1 MEHAMKILMVSDV
14 YFPRVNGVSTSIQTF
29 RSELAALGHEVDLI
43 APDYPSC
50 YAEDSHTLR
59 VPSRFIPLDPE
70 DRMMKPRE
78 VRALMPRLREKRYD
92 LVHIQTPFVAHYL
105 GIEIADALGLPRVE
119 TYHTFFEE
127 YLFHYVPVLPKGILR
142 ALSRRFSRKQCNRMN
157 ALIVPSSAM
166 RDKLGEYGVQAP
178 MHVIPTGIP
187 MAEFTEGDGDVF
199 RLRHGIEKDRPMLLF
214 VGRVAYEKNID
225 FLLRALEQALPHV
238 PDLLLMIAGE
248 GPALDSLRKLA
259 AKRKLQGHVQ
269 FVGYLDRRD
278 ALLDCYRAADAFVFA
293 SRTETQGLVLLE
305 AMALGVPVIS
315 TAVMGTRD
323 IVGPKRG
330 ALVPED
336 DEADFARNIVK
347 LMGDAALRARL
358 GAEGRA
364 YSAEWNAGALAVR
377 LADAYQEVM
386 RANRRVSSTLPG
398 RDAAA
403 SPAKVAIR

>member
-1 MEHAMKILMVSDV
+1 MNVLMISDV

-29 RSELAALGHEVDLI
+29 RRELAALGHETDLI
-43 APDYPSC
+43 APAYPVR

-70 DRMMKPRE
+70 DRMMRPRD
-78 VRALMPRLREKRYD
+78 VRALLPRLREERYD

-105 GIEIADALGLPRVE
+105 GIEIAEALGVPRVE

-127 YLFHYVPVLPKGILR
+127 YLFHYVPVFPKGVLR
-142 ALSRRFSRKQCNRMN
+142 ALSRRFSRGQGNRVD

-166 RDKLGEYGVQAP
+166 RDKLAEYGVQSP

-187 MAEFTEGDGDVF
+187 MAEFSTGDGDSF
-199 RLRHGIEKDRPMLLF
+199 RRGHGIPENRPMLLF
-214 VGRVAYEKNID
+214 VGRVAHEKNIV
-225 FLLRALEQALPHV
+225 FLVRALERALADI
-238 PDLLLMIAGE
+238 PDLLLTIAGE
-248 GPALDSLRKLA
+248 GPALAPLKKLVA
-259 AKRKLQGHVQ
+259 SRKLQNHVL
-269 FVGYLDRRD
+269 FVGYLDRRG

-323 IVGPKRG
+323 VVGPKRG
-330 ALVPED
+330 ALVPAD

-347 LMGDAALRARL
+347 LLNDPALRMRL

-364 YSAEWNAGALAVR
+364 YAAEWNAGALACR
-377 LADAYQEVM
+377 LADAYREVTETC
-386 RANRRVSSTLPG
+386 RR
-398 RDAAA
+398 A
-403 SPAKVAIR
+403 SPEPHGRAKETHPAEVAAR

>member
-1 MEHAMKILMVSDV
+1 MNVLMISDV

-29 RSELAALGHEVDLI
+29 RSELADLGHEVDLI
-43 APDYPSC
+43 APAYPAQ

-59 VPSRFIPLDPE
+59 VASRFVPLDPE

-78 VRALMPRLREKRYD
+78 VRALLPRLREKRYD

-127 YLFHYVPVLPKGILR
+127 YLFHYVPVVPKSVLR

-166 RDKLGEYGVQAP
+166 RDKLAEYGVQAP

-187 MAEFTEGDGDVF
+187 MAEFSAGDGDAF
-199 RLRHGIEKDRPMLLF
+199 RIRHGIEKSRPMLLF
-214 VGRVAYEKNID
+214 VGRVAFEKNID
-225 FLLRALEQALPHV
+225 FLLRALELALADV
-238 PDLLLMIAGE
+238 PDLLLTIAGE
-248 GPALDSLRKLA
+248 GPALASLKTLV
-259 AKRKLQGHVQ
+259 AKRNLKDHVL
-269 FVGYLDRRD
+269 FVGYLDRRT
-278 ALLDCYRAADAFVFA
+278 ALPDCYRAADAFVFA

-323 IVGPKRG
+323 IVGSKRG

-336 DEADFARNIVK
+336 NEADFARNIAKLVK
-347 LMGDAALRARL
+347 DPALRAHL
-358 GAEGRA
+358 GAEGRTYA
-364 YSAEWNAGALAVR
+364 AEWNAAALAGR
-377 LADAYQEVM
+377 LANAYREVIGT
-386 RANRRVSSTLPG
+386 NGRVSTELGG
-398 RDAAA
+398 RAD
-403 SPAKVAIR
+403 SSYRAKAAIR